1 MSEPATTIL
10 NEPTFCILNAGDP
23 HDRATWIERWEQ
35 SPMQLPYA
43 HPDVAALMVGSEE
56 QVLCATLSDEGG
68 TVLYAFIHRPLYEGA
83 SDIASPYGYG
93 GALFWDAEDP
103 EGLAARFWPLFDAWA
118 RSHGVVSEFVRSSL
132 FPDVL
137 DHPGK
142 QRARNENFVRELE
155 TELDAVWSG
164 SASKVRQNV
173 RKAMKSGLSV
183 QVDRQGSLIED
194 FHRIYTNTM
203 IRHNSSQWYR
213 FPLALFAELQAA
225 LGDRVLYVA
234 VLEAG
239 EVVSVDLT
247 LLGRDTAYYFLGG
260 TNLDHGAS
268 RPNDLVKATVMDWL
282 ALNGYRSYVLG
293 GGVSPGD
300 GLERYKRG
308 FAPQGA
314 RTYCTTERIHD
325 PHAYDALVAGHR
337 YDAEV
342 RGAQLSQDS
351 DFFPHYR
358 MPLTP
363 ASEGNAVHTSVP
375 DNAVSGSAAHVE
387 RRRPR
392 PGSVGAG
399 AG

>member
-1 MSEPATTIL
+1 MSEPTPSVLDASA
-10 NEPTFCILNAGDP
+10 FCILNAGDP
-23 HDRATWIERWEQ
+23 RDRAIWIERWER

-43 HPDVAALMVGSEE
+43 HPDVAALMVSSED
-56 QVLCATLSDEGG
+56 QVLCATLSGVWG
-68 TVLYAFIHRPLYEGA
+68 TVLYAFIRRPLQGGA

-93 GALFWDAEDP
+93 GALYWGTEDP
-103 EGLAARFWPLFDAWA
+103 DGLAARFWPQFDDWA
-118 RSHGVVSEFVRSSL
+118 RCHGIVSEFVRSSL

-137 DHPGK
+137 EHPGE
-142 QRARNENFVRELE
+142 QRARNENFVRDLE
-155 TELDAVWSG
+155 PDFDGLWAG

-203 IRHNSSQWYR
+203 IRHDSSQWYR
-213 FPLALFAELQAA
+213 FPLAFFTQLQAA
-225 LGDRVLYVA
+225 LGSRVLYVA
-234 VLEAG
+234 VFEAG
-239 EVVSVDLT
+239 EVVSIDLT

-282 ALNGYRSYVLG
+282 VLSGYRSYVLG

-314 RTYCTTERIHD
+314 RTYCTTERIHN
-325 PHAYDALVAGHR
+325 PHAYNALVVDHR
-337 YDAEV
+337 HEAEV
-342 RGAQLSQDS
+342 HDS
-351 DFFPHYR
+351 PWPEHSEFFPHYR
-358 MPLTP
+358 MPLSP
-363 ASEGNAVHTSVP
+363 AAEGSDALGLDES
-375 DNAVSGSAAHVE
+375 DSARSGSAA
-387 RRRPR
+387 
-392 PGSVGAG
+392 AG
-399 AG
+399 ATWSR